1 MNLRITICAMAAL
14 TVAGLILLAGCDGD
28 SPQDPVPTARV
39 QVMLIDA
46 PANSIE
52 ELHLRFDRV
61 ELARRSA
68 PVQTI
73 LEGRELPESVDVVAA
88 GENPV
93 ILGTVDLP
101 VGTYTWA
108 NLGIDPDAEVNRVVT
123 GDGAVHPLQYTPPRA
138 ESANLNRPFRVRA
151 GEDMTLLFDFVAAA
165 SITETPAACILEPR
179 IFTHYVERD
188 VQFGSLSGVIREVDG
203 EPLSAPTDQLL
214 GVLLFEH
221 ETDALVSLSEVDL
234 NTGEFRIPAILPGR
248 YDVVIQFATC
258 DWQRLGD
265 PVFERDGLTV
275 EPGQERD
282 VEWELDL

>member
-1 MNLRITICAMAAL
+1 MKLKIAICAVAA
-14 TVAGLILLAGCDGD
+14 VSIIGLVLLAGCDGD
-28 SPQDPVPTARV
+28 SAENPVPTARV

-46 PANSIE
+46 PTCRIE

-73 LEGRELPESVDVVAA
+73 LEGRDLPESVDVIAA

-108 NLGIDPDAEVNRVVT
+108 NLGIDPEAEVNRVVT

-151 GEDMTLLFDFVAAA
+151 GEDMTLLFDFLAAA
-165 SITETPAACILEPR
+165 SITETPEGCILRPR
-179 IFTHYVERD
+179 LFTHYVERD
-188 VQFGSLSGVIREVDG
+188 VQFGSLNGIIREVDD
-203 EPLSAPTDQLL
+203 EPLSAPADQVLGIFLL
-214 GVLLFEH
+214 EQ
-221 ETDALVSLSEVDL
+221 ETEAVVSLVEVDL
-234 NTGEFRIPAILPGR
+234 DTGEFQIPAILPGR
-248 YDVVIQFATC
+248 YDLLVQFATF
-258 DWQRLGD
+258 DWQRVGD
-265 PVFERDGLTV
+265 PLFERNGFV
-275 EPGQERD
+275 IASGQERNL
-282 VEWELDL
+282 ELDLDL